1 MNTPLI
7 SAAIMARNEERN
19 IEKAISTL
27 GFANQIIVADT
38 GSHDNT
44 MAIAAKCGAEVY
56 SIEFDGFGTSKNR
69 AISFARNE
77 WIFCMDADERVSPEL
92 AQSILSSVQNNSEY
106 DGFSICRLSYFLGKP
121 IRHSGWYPEY
131 ILRLF
136 KNGKGKFSQN
146 LVHESVELD
155 GKQARLSGLLHHY
168 SYRDLESYLE
178 RLNVYSSLNAEQI
191 YAAAKRFHISDLILR
206 PPAVFCKMYLLKAG
220 FLDGYHGFLLAA
232 LSSFH
237 VYMKYAKL
245 RELCKKEKGT

>member
-7 SAAIMARNEERN
+7 SAVIMARNEELN
-19 IEKAISTL
+19 IEEAISTL

-38 GSHDNT
+38 GSRDST
-44 MAIAAKCGAEVY
+44 MAIAAKCGAEVH

-69 AISFARNE
+69 AISFAKHE

-92 AQSILSSVQNNSEY
+92 AQSILSNVQDNSVY

-136 KNGKGKFSQN
+136 KNGKGRFCNN
-146 LVHESVELD
+146 LVHERIELD
-155 GKQARLSGLLHHY
+155 GKQAKLSGLLHHY
-168 SYRDLESYLE
+168 SYRDLESYMKK
-178 RLNVYSSLNAEQI
+178 LNDYSSLNAEQL
-191 YAAAKRFHISDLILR
+191 YAAGRIFHMSDLVLR
-206 PPAVFCKMYLLKAG
+206 PPAMLCKMYILKAG
-220 FLDGYHGFLLAA
+220 FLDGYHGFLLAG

-245 RELCKKEKGT
+245 RELCKKEKET